1 MKQKSTQSSSYFFL
15 DLFSPP
21 LPLVCASCSSRSS
34 PQMDQLLGSVIEM
47 WVDRMDNITQPERRK
62 LSSLALLS
70 LLPSDNRCNTFSS
83 SAHFHHHLQV
93 HHSKNCIIQFM
104 NVADKLRAARHRRYS
119 RLLYVWPSL
128 VTVSSSP
135 MRKTMRLCFC
145 RQLCVCS
152 LSASQSVFTL
162 VVLKLQARS
171 GRGSQSLE
179 SNHQRVA
186 GPDRIRPDTP
196 LSAWQRIFN
205 MMPAS
210 ICCHGYKFEILLGA
224 RLQTCPMMHFARP
237 LLVYKGCFLTDSQLL
252 CFSTRASEQVF
263 PHFQRLLVRGV
274 LNWWGT

>member
-1 MKQKSTQSSSYFFL
+1 MTFKPLWSKNQPRAAVIFSWICFRLLFLLSAPLIALVSSDGPVVGQRDRDVGWPHGQHHSAWEEETVIAGPALPPTIWQQVQHIFQFSTLS
-15 DLFSPP
+15 SPP
-21 LPLVCASCSSRSS
+21 AS
-34 PQMDQLLGSVIEM
+34 
-47 WVDRMDNITQPERRK
+47 T
-62 LSSLALLS
+62 SL
-70 LLPSDNRCNTFSS
+70 
-83 SAHFHHHLQV
+83 
-93 HHSKNCIIQFM
+93 KNCIIQFM

-119 RLLYVWPSL
+119 RLLYVWPSP

-135 MRKTMRLCFC
+135 VRKTMRLCFC

-224 RLQTCPMMHFARP
+224 RLQTCPMMHFAP
-237 LLVYKGCFLTDSQLL
+237 ACV
-252 CFSTRASEQVF
+252 
-263 PHFQRLLVRGV
+263 
-274 LNWWGT
+274 